1 MLLEFA
7 KPSQIEENDLMRYA
21 TKQRKR
27 LLEILESHSDET
39 LTVEQ
44 LVTLASTEPISRS
57 AIYRNLSDLESEGL
71 VKRITLPLPQK
82 TGFRYVGA
90 FECRKHLHLECEKC
104 GKTFHLD
111 LPSSDELIDN
121 VMRDAGFEVD
131 RKTTVISGVC
141 SDCRKN

>member
-1 MLLEFA
+1 
-7 KPSQIEENDLMRYA
+7 MRYA

-44 LVTLASTEPISRS
+44 LCSLIDPASVSRS

-90 FECRKHLHLECEKC
+90 SECKEHLHLECARC
-104 GKTFHLD
+104 GKTFHLP
-111 LPSSDELIDN
+111 LPASNELIDN

-131 RKTTVISGVC
+131 RTTVLTGVC
-141 SDCRKN
+141 HDCRKN

>member
-1 MLLEFA
+1 M
-7 KPSQIEENDLMRYA
+7 
-21 TKQRKR
+21 
-27 LLEILESHSDET
+27 EILESHSDET

-44 LVTLASTEPISRS
+44 LAFFACPEPISRS
-57 AIYRNLSDLESEGL
+57 AIYRNLSELEAEGL

-90 FECRKHLHLECEKC
+90 NECRKHLHLECEKC
-104 GKTFHLD
+104 GKTFHLA
-111 LPSSDELIDN
+111 LPASNELIDN

-131 RKTTVISGVC
+131 RKTTVLSGVC

>member
-1 MLLEFA
+1 
-7 KPSQIEENDLMRYA
+7 MRYA

-44 LVTLASTEPISRS
+44 LCSLVAPGSVSRS
-57 AIYRNLSDLESEGL
+57 AIYRNLSDLEAEGL

-90 FECRKHLHLECEKC
+90 SECKEHLHLECAKC
-104 GKTFHLD
+104 GKTFHLP
-111 LPSSDELIDN
+111 LPASNELIDN
-121 VMRDAGFEVD
+121 VMRDAGFQVD
-131 RKTTVISGVC
+131 SRTTVLTGIC
-141 SDCRKN
+141 QDCNKH